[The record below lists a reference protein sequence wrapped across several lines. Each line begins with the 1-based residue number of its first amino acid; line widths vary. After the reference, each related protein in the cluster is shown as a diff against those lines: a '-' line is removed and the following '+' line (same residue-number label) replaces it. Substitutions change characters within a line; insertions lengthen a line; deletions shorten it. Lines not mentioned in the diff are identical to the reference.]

1 MSARSK
7 GRTAGVIAA
16 IEDESARLLGI
27 VRGQDVTR
35 VAEPVVG
42 EWSPRDV
49 LAHCVY
55 WQGMLARMM
64 GAPLPPPSWI
74 PRWQSED
81 QLGADEI
88 NRLTVEH
95 YRGIALDT
103 LLSDFAFTADVVTR
117 IVGEMKEENLELEA
131 GAPWEPGK
139 RVWQAIA
146 GETHAHWREHAYEL
160 ETAMRERGSK
170 GAPGAGPSRPREKS
184 PPAKR

>member
-1 MSARSK
+1 MRRAD
-7 GRTAGVIAA
+7 VIAA
-16 IEDESARLLGI
+16 IERERARLLAI
-27 VRGQDVTR
+27 VRGQDAQR
-35 VAEPVVG
+35 VAEPVIG
-42 EWSPRDV
+42 GWSPRDV

-81 QLGADEI
+81 QLGADEL
-88 NRLTVEH
+88 NRLTAEH
-95 YRGIALDT
+95 YRGVALET
-103 LLSDFAFTADVVTR
+103 VLSDFAFTADVVTR

-146 GETHAHWREHAYEL
+146 GETHEHWKEHADAL
-160 ETAMRERGSK
+160 EKALRG
-170 GAPGAGPSRPREKS
+170 
-184 PPAKR
+184 